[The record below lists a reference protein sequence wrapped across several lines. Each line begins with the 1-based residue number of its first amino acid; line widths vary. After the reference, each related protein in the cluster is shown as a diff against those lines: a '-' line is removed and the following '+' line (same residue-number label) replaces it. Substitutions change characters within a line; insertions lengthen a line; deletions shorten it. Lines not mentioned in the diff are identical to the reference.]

1 MNQAMR
7 PLPQITSVNRPFWDA
22 CQAGRLDLQ
31 RCGNAA
37 CGKYVYYPRVCCPH
51 CQGGELSWTTVSGKG
66 VIESFTKVYRPQH
79 EVFHAEVPI
88 YFLAIRL
95 AEGPLLYSRFEP
107 GHTPE
112 AEDAHLVG
120 KPVCAVFSPP
130 YGEIR
135 LPYVRLQ
142 S

>member
-7 PLPQITSVNRPFWDA
+7 PLPQITPVNQPFWEA
-22 CQAGRLDLQ
+22 CLAGRLDIQ
-31 RCGNAA
+31 RCSNAG

-51 CQGGELSWTTVSGKG
+51 CQCGDLHWTTVSGKG

-88 YFLAIRL
+88 YFLAVRL
-95 AEGPLLYSRFEP
+95 VEGPLLYSRFEP
-107 GHTPE
+107 GYMP
-112 AEDAHLVG
+112 ADDQIIG
-120 KPVCAVFSPP
+120 KPVCVAFSPV

-135 LPYVRLQ
+135 LPYFTLQ